1 MKIEK
6 IELIENGME
15 LSVVRQIL
23 NQVIERVNELQKIS
37 NSYDDLENRPAIDGV
52 TLTSKTTFEDF
63 QIPISSLENFE
74 GFEKRIRQIAADA
87 AVNAMAEALEG
98 KLDKD
103 FTQLQQRKYELNES
117 MIVAVDTGKGE
128 VFKTTLGDLLL
139 YMIYL
144 KRKNEE

>member
-6 IELIENGME
+6 ISLIENGME
-15 LSVVRQIL
+15 LSVVRKIL

-52 TLTSKTTFEDF
+52 TLTSRTSFEDF
-63 QIPISSLENFE
+63 QIPMSSLENFE
-74 GFEKRIRQIAADA
+74 GLEKRLMQIAADA
-87 AVNAMAEALEG
+87 AVSAVAEALEE
-98 KLDKD
+98 KLDKN

>member
-6 IELIENGME
+6 IAAIENGME
-15 LSVVRQIL
+15 LSVVRKIL

-52 TLTSKTTFEDF
+52 TLTSETTFEDF
-63 QIPISSLENFE
+63 RIPISSLEDFE
-74 GFEKRIRQIAADA
+74 GFENQIMKTAADA
-87 AVNAMAEALEG
+87 AMKTVREALEG

-103 FTQLQQRKYELNES
+103 FTILRQRKYELDES
-117 MIVAVDTGKGE
+117 MLVAVDTGKGE

>member
-6 IELIENGME
+6 ISLIENGME
-15 LSVVRQIL
+15 LTVVRKIL

-52 TLTSKTTFEDF
+52 TLTSRTSFEDF
-63 QIPISSLENFE
+63 QIPMSSLENFE
-74 GFEKRIRQIAADA
+74 GLEKRLMQIAADA
-87 AVNAMAEALEG
+87 AVSAVAEALEK
-98 KLDKD
+98 KLDKN

>member
-6 IELIENGME
+6 IAVIENGME
-15 LSVVRQIL
+15 LSVVRKIL

-52 TLTSKTTFEDF
+52 ILTSKTTFEDF

-74 GFEKRIRQIAADA
+74 GFEKRIMQIAADA
-87 AVNAMAEALEG
+87 AVSAVAEALEG
-98 KLDKD
+98 KLDKN

>member
-15 LSVVRQIL
+15 LVVVRKIL

-63 QIPISSLENFE
+63 RIPISSLEDFE
-74 GFEKRIRQIAADA
+74 GFENQIMKTAADA
-87 AVNAMAEALEG
+87 AMKTVREALEG

-103 FTQLQQRKYELNES
+103 FTILRQRKYELDES
-117 MIVAVDTGKGE
+117 MLVAVDTGNGE

-139 YMIYL
+139 YMIYV

>member
-15 LSVVRQIL
+15 LVVVRKIL

-63 QIPISSLENFE
+63 RIPISSLEDFE
-74 GFEKRIRQIAADA
+74 GFENQIMKTAADA
-87 AVNAMAEALEG
+87 AMKTVREALEG

-103 FTQLQQRKYELNES
+103 FTILRQRKYELDES
-117 MIVAVDTGKGE
+117 MLVAVDTGKGE

-139 YMIYL
+139 YMIYV

>member
-15 LSVVRQIL
+15 LVVVRKIL

-52 TLTSKTTFEDF
+52 TLTSETTFEDF
-63 QIPISSLENFE
+63 RIPISSLEDFE
-74 GFEKRIRQIAADA
+74 GFENQIMKTAADA
-87 AVNAMAEALEG
+87 AMKTVREALEG

-103 FTQLQQRKYELNES
+103 FTILRQRKYELDES
-117 MIVAVDTGKGE
+117 MLVAVDTGKGE

>member
-1 MKIEK
+1 M
-6 IELIENGME
+6 
-15 LSVVRQIL
+15 
-23 NQVIERVNELQKIS
+23 
-37 NSYDDLENRPAIDGV
+37 
-52 TLTSKTTFEDF
+52 
-63 QIPISSLENFE
+63 
-74 GFEKRIRQIAADA
+74 QIAADA
-87 AVNAMAEALEG
+87 AVSAVAEALEG
-98 KLDKD
+98 KLDKN